1 MQCAPMAS
9 AAASSGF
16 AGSASNTVV
25 SAVRASVWVRDDREN
40 KESGRHAVASVSPM
54 RMHVYFLLLRPPGV
68 SCHLCCVHLS
78 VRAPPR
84 AGWHVDAGSGEF
96 NLWMG
101 ATSGSTFNFLHVAK
115 NKMYCM

>member
-1 MQCAPMAS
+1 
-9 AAASSGF
+9 
-16 AGSASNTVV
+16 
-25 SAVRASVWVRDDREN
+25 
-40 KESGRHAVASVSPM
+40 
-54 RMHVYFLLLRPPGV
+54 V

-84 AGWHVDAGSGEF
+84 VGWHVDVGSDEF
-96 NLWMG
+96 NLWIG